1 LAIEALTDPSFFSLN
16 VGPESKEKKK
26 CFRSAVYN
34 AKKILSTEYQ
44 LIGFSAVCL
53 ALGFCVGR
61 SYWNCHQ
68 QVACSLVASHSLAR
82 SFLHIVRTTAVA
94 RLMMAQQLV

>member
-44 LIGFSAVCL
+44 LIGFSVCVWL
-53 ALGFCVGR
+53 WAFVLDV
-61 SYWNCHQ
+61 
-68 QVACSLVASHSLAR
+68 
-82 SFLHIVRTTAVA
+82 HIGTVISK
-94 RLMMAQQLV
+94 